1 MLTKG
6 AINNLLRISSTN
18 VVDTIV
24 DFNLQ
29 IINLNLQSKQ
39 NNYSK
44 DFDLYTCTL
53 GDMQYSYSG
62 FILPVIKDKQN
73 PKSGDIIKISKIST
87 SKLTYNGCKIIIVKK
102 YDFIKKNAEIKY
114 NLENVESYED
124 IQKKIKEEIDNK
136 KKIEESIAIRNTQ
149 NKNTINIIDNN
160 DINNKINT
168 NENNNNYNNAK
179 EKEKEKEIIIKKI
192 NPEEIDMKT
201 ILNLSQIST
210 FTKNICL
217 YVKIT
222 KKNLPKNFFNKI
234 TNRESRLL
242 SFDIIDTSG
251 FEMQAF
257 IFDRTIEK
265 LSPILEE
272 GNIYYIKG
280 GYAKLNDKR
289 FTNIKADYRLIFDY
303 NTQILNVDKNL
314 DKYFEN
320 NENIKISKLDITKF
334 IDLTNCK
341 QNQIINCIGY
351 ILQIYPIFTKASRIG
366 TVLLR
371 KIILCDSSLYKV
383 QFTIWNKFTELDLKQ
398 GNILLLK
405 SIRVGNF
412 NNNICLTT
420 IDNSIIDINPNMD
433 NINCN
438 EYNDL
443 QNIIKP
449 GIKEE
454 DFKYISENNKKNLS
468 LNLDNKS
475 LLDNNIIHI
484 NTLIKNLQKKY
495 ENNNNSEKEISEL
508 FTIKATVLEF
518 EHGSKNYYQGCKTC
532 RKKIVKKDN
541 EFYCPGCE
549 SIINDL
555 VYYYILTLRV
565 IDITGEH
572 ALNLFGDQ
580 VTNLFGMDAIA
591 YSNLIENN
599 EVDKLKEITNKI
611 EYHSF
616 YFYGKANIIK
626 YGNRIKTQLF
636 VYKFEKED
644 FKKEK
649 KRIFENIQN
658 VLNNIN

>member
-6 AINNLLRISSTN
+6 AINNLLRIASTIQL
-18 VVDTIV
+18 DTIV

-29 IINLNLQSKQ
+29 IIHLNLQSKQ
-39 NNYSK
+39 NNFTK

-53 GDMQYSYSG
+53 GDIQYSYSG

-73 PKSGDIIKISKIST
+73 PKIGDIIKISKIST

-102 YDFIKKNAEIKY
+102 YDFIKKNAEIK
-114 NLENVESYED
+114 NILENVESYED
-124 IQKKIKEEIDNK
+124 IQNKIKEEITNK
-136 KKIEESIAIRNTQ
+136 KKIEESILINNTQ
-149 NKNTINIIDNN
+149 NTNISNIADNIIID
-160 DINNKINT
+160 KINT
-168 NENNNNYNNAK
+168 NENNNNIK
-179 EKEKEKEIIIKKI
+179 KIEKEKEIKIKTI

-210 FTKNICL
+210 FTKNISL
-217 YVKIT
+217 YVKLT
-222 KKNLPKNFFNKI
+222 KKYFPKNFFNKI
-234 TNRESRLL
+234 TNKESRLL
-242 SFDIIDTSG
+242 CFDIIDISG

-257 IFDRTIEK
+257 IFDNTIEK
-265 LSPILEE
+265 LSPFLEE

-280 GYAKLNDKR
+280 GYVKLNDKR
-289 FTNIKADYRLIFDY
+289 FTNIKSDYRLIFDY
-303 NTQILNVDKNL
+303 NTQILKVDKNL
-314 DKYFEN
+314 DKYFGK
-320 NENIKISKLDITKF
+320 NENIKINKLDITKF
-334 IDLTNCK
+334 INLTDCK

-351 ILQIYPIFTKASRIG
+351 ILQIYPVSTKSSRIG
-366 TVLLR
+366 TVLMR
-371 KIILCDSSLYKV
+371 KLILCDSSLYKV
-383 QFTIWNKFTELDLKQ
+383 QFTMWNKFTELDLKQ

-420 IDNSIIDINPNMD
+420 IDNSNIEINPNMD

-443 QNIIKP
+443 QNIIKI

-454 DFKYISENNKKNLS
+454 EFKYISENNKNNSS
-468 LNLDNKS
+468 LNIENKS

-484 NTLIKNLQKKY
+484 NTLIKNLQKRY
-495 ENNNNSEKEISEL
+495 ENNNNNGKEISEL

-518 EHGSKNYYQGCKTC
+518 EHGSKNYYYGCKNC
-532 RKKIVKKDN
+532 RKKLIKKENDY
-541 EFYCPGCE
+541 YCPACE
-549 SIINDL
+549 NIITDL

-572 ALNLFGDQ
+572 ALNLFGDL
-580 VTNLFGMDAIA
+580 VTNLFGIDAIT

-649 KRIFENIQN
+649 KKIFENIQN

>member
-6 AINNLLRISSTN
+6 AISNLLRISSTN

-53 GDMQYSYSG
+53 GDVQYSYSG

-102 YDFIKKNAEIKY
+102 YDFIKKNAEIKN

-124 IQKKIKEEIDNK
+124 IQNKINEEINNK
-136 KKIEESIAIRNTQ
+136 KKIEELIKINNTQ
-149 NKNTINIIDNN
+149 NTDISNNTNNN
-160 DINNKINT
+160 DNNNKINT
-168 NENNNNYNNAK
+168 NENNNNIK
-179 EKEKEKEIIIKKI
+179 EFEKEVKIKTI

-201 ILNLSQIST
+201 IINLSQIST

-222 KKNLPKNFFNKI
+222 KKHFPKNFFNKI
-234 TNRESRLL
+234 TNKESRLL

-257 IFDRTIEK
+257 IFDNTIEK
-265 LSPILEE
+265 LSPVLEE

-289 FTNIKADYRLIFDY
+289 YTNIKADYRLIFDY
-303 NTQILNVDKNL
+303 NTQILKVDKNL
-314 DKYFEN
+314 DKYFEK
-320 NENIKISKLDITKF
+320 NENIKINKLDITKF

-351 ILQIYPIFTKASRIG
+351 ILQLYPVVTKASRIG
-366 TVLLR
+366 TVLMR

-383 QFTIWNKFTELDLKQ
+383 QFTMWNKFTELDLKQ
-398 GNILLLK
+398 GNVLLLK
-405 SIRVGNF
+405 SIRMGNF

-420 IDNSIIDINPNMD
+420 VDNSVIYINPNKD
-433 NINCN
+433 DINCK

-443 QNIIKP
+443 QNIIKT

-454 DFKYISENNKKNLS
+454 DFKYISENNKTNSS
-468 LNLDNKS
+468 LNIENKS

-495 ENNNNSEKEISEL
+495 EKNINTEKEISEL

-518 EHGSKNYYQGCKTC
+518 EHGSKNYYYGCKNC
-532 RKKIVKKDN
+532 RKKLIKKDN
-541 EFYCPGCE
+541 DYYCPGCE

-580 VTNLFGMDAIA
+580 VTNLFGIDAIT

-611 EYHSF
+611 EYHTF

-649 KRIFENIQN
+649 NKIFENIQS
-658 VLNNIN
+658 VINNIN

>member
-24 DFNLQ
+24 DFNIQ

-53 GDMQYSYSG
+53 GDTQYSYSG

-102 YDFIKKNAEIKY
+102 YDFIKKNAEIKN

-124 IQKKIKEEIDNK
+124 IQNKIKEDINNK
-136 KKIEESIAIRNTQ
+136 KKIEESIAKNNEQ
-149 NKNTINIIDNN
+149 NSNISYNN
-160 DINNKINT
+160 DIHKINN
-168 NENNNNYNNAK
+168 NENNNNNIT
-179 EKEKEKEIIIKKI
+179 EKEKEIIIKSI

-222 KKNLPKNFFNKI
+222 KKYLPKIFFNKI
-234 TNRESRLL
+234 TNKESRLL
-242 SFDIIDTSG
+242 SFDVVDTSG

-257 IFDRTIEK
+257 IFDNTIEK
-265 LSPILEE
+265 ISPVLEE

-303 NTQILNVDKNL
+303 NTQILKVDKNL

-320 NENIKISKLDITKF
+320 NENIKINITKF
-334 IDLTNCK
+334 IDLNNCK

-351 ILQIYPIFTKASRIG
+351 ILQIYPVLTKSSRIG
-366 TVLLR
+366 TVLMR

-420 IDNSIIDINPNMD
+420 IDNSIIDINPNVD

-443 QNIIKP
+443 LKIIKI

-454 DFKYISENNKKNLS
+454 DFKYISENNKTNSS
-468 LNLDNKS
+468 LNLENKS
-475 LLDNNIIHI
+475 LIDNNIIHI

-495 ENNNNSEKEISEL
+495 ENNHHNSENEISEL

-518 EHGSKNYYQGCKTC
+518 EHGSKNYYYGCKTC
-532 RKKIVKKDN
+532 RKKLIKKDN
-541 EFYCPGCE
+541 DYYCPGCE

-565 IDITGEH
+565 IDLTGEH

-580 VTNLFGMDAIA
+580 VTNLFGIDAIT

-599 EVDKLKEITNKI
+599 EVGKLKEITNKI

-626 YGNRIKTQLF
+626 YGNRIKTQFF

-649 KRIFENIQN
+649 KRIFDNIQS
-658 VLNNIN
+658 VLNN